1 MTTKK
6 KLLFV
11 IPSLDAGGAE
21 KALVNL
27 LNELDYNRYEV
38 DLFLYSRSGLFLQ
51 QVPSQV
57 NVLSHQNDLQ
67 FFQQPLL
74 QSVFGFLRRGR
85 CEAAVR
91 RIRFFLSTKAEKNTN
106 RAEQHSWKFLRKYV
120 QISDKHYDAAIGFL
134 EKTSIYTVVDC
145 VKATRKI
152 GVIHTY
158 YSKLNADV
166 QFDEKYFSTLNS
178 IAGVS
183 PKCIEDLQTVFPKFT
198 SKMMVLSN
206 IVSASLIHTMAAES
220 DFQLKANPIVSIGRL
235 VPLKGFDL
243 AIEAA
248 NLLKEKGVSFHW
260 YIIGEGSERTALET
274 MIEKYGLQD
283 CFFLLGLRS
292 NPYPYI
298 QQSKVF
304 VQCSRFEGKS
314 IAIDEAKILAKP
326 IVLTNFTTAKDQIE
340 RNINGII
347 CEMTPEAIAESI
359 STYLDHPQF
368 TQHIVENLQK
378 ENFGTEHE
386 IEKLYQLINE

>member
-152 GVIHTY
+152 GVIHNDY
-158 YSKLNADV
+158 RKLCLNKDIDFV
-166 QFDEKYFSTLNS
+166 YFKKLNS
-178 IAGVS
+178 ILSVS
-183 PKCIEDLQTVFPKFT
+183 DECVAILKKEFNEFSGKINILLNIT
-198 SKMMVLSN
+198 SERMIKTLANCDSELLFEN
-206 IVSASLIHTMAAES
+206 AIVS
-220 DFQLKANPIVSIGRL
+220 VGRL
-235 VPLKGFDL
+235 ATQKAFDL

-248 NLLKEKGVSFHW
+248 KILKEKGVSFHW

-274 MIEKYGLQD
+274 MIEKYGLRD

-326 IVLTNFTTAKDQIE
+326 IVLTDFTTAKDQIAH
-340 RNINGII
+340 NINGII
-347 CEMTPEAIAESI
+347 CEMTPSAIAESI
-359 STYLDHPQF
+359 STYLDQPQF

-378 ENFGTEHE
+378 EDFGTEHE